1 MLVRLEEPMPGW
13 VTLNTDGSSCQGI
26 AGCGGLIC
34 GPRGRWI
41 RGFSKVGRA
50 NAFMA
55 ELCGLFEG
63 LKLLQTQGYQAVN
76 VQVNLEALVKSVVG
90 NNDGCV
96 VGWKFIRCWV
106 VHGGIPRSM
115 FIERQTCVPMRWHIW
130 LIVLWMSLWAER
142 LFSVKLFF

>member
-1 MLVRLEEPMPGW
+1 ML
-13 VTLNTDGSSCQGI
+13 C
-26 AGCGGLIC
+26 GCGGLIC

-76 VQVNLEALVKSVVG
+76 VQVDLEASVKSVVG